1 MIISTQFFSSFFLF
15 LLQTMENNNNKIT
28 NKKTKIMNT
37 VKKFKEQLALHSH
50 EITERSLKIIEIAN
64 YENEDDIEYLIDCSV
79 YFENLFQIFLTKY
92 NIDQISG
99 EPLINN
105 STFIENPTWL
115 ARKVISAFKL
125 EEIFVE
131 YHVLNL
137 LLTILTEKILNFH
150 QKNKI
155 IKLLK

>member
-50 EITERSLKIIEIAN
+50 EITERSFKIIEIAN

-115 ARKVISAFKL
+115 ARKRS
-125 EEIFVE
+125 
-131 YHVLNL
+131 VLNPHNKGNKCFQ
-137 LLTILTEKILNFH
+137 IGRNFCR
-150 QKNKI
+150 I
-155 IKLLK
+155 SCIKPFIDNFN